1 MPFGLRTLPP
11 VGSCPP
17 ASKIAIFCLI
27 SLELV
32 GRVSGEVS
40 DNAVG
45 IIQIEHL
52 KDGVGGLAVLALH
65 DGVLD
70 AHFLGGHVILEHSL
84 AVETNPRIVRAGNGD
99 LHLRVLLHIFV
110 DILLVVGAEPQL
122 AVQLTGKHEG
132 TALGLAVTADSG
144 QILHRIGIQK
154 FYDFVHD
161 KYLQN
166 GF

>member
-1 MPFGLRTLPP
+1 M
-11 VGSCPP
+11 PP

-52 KDGVGGLAVLALH
+52 KDGVGSLAVLTFH

-70 AHFLGGHVILEHSL
+70 AAMLFS
-84 AVETNPRIVRAGNGD
+84 N
-99 LHLRVLLHIFV
+99 
-110 DILLVVGAEPQL
+110 
-122 AVQLTGKHEG
+122 
-132 TALGLAVTADSG
+132 TALPCRRIHAYSGLETEISISG
-144 QILHRIGIQK
+144 FACISL
-154 FYDFVHD
+154 
-161 KYLQN
+161 
-166 GF
+166 

>member
-1 MPFGLRTLPP
+1 MHCGYCRDRVMPDGCDRLSGILLSSFIRTIPSVTESHRIMPFGLRTLPP

-52 KDGVGGLAVLALH
+52 KDGVGSLAVLTFH

-70 AHFLGGHVILEHSL
+70 AHFLGSHVVLKHSL
-84 AVETNPRIVRAGNGD
+84 AVQADPCILRA
-99 LHLRVLLHIFV
+99 
-110 DILLVVGAEPQL
+110 
-122 AVQLTGKHEG
+122 
-132 TALGLAVTADSG
+132 
-144 QILHRIGIQK
+144 
-154 FYDFVHD
+154 
-161 KYLQN
+161 
-166 GF
+166 